1 MSPLTAWTSF
11 YVIMGSSAGA
21 LTGLTFVVITLTPDR
36 RPENASWGVGTF
48 TTPTIV
54 HFGVVLFVSALLS
67 APWPALWQPGVL
79 LGFSGLAGMGYFSII
94 VRRLRRW
101 PSTSYQP
108 VREDWEW
115 FALLPLAA
123 YGALLIAAVLLPG
136 DPVPALF
143 IVGGVL
149 LLLLFI
155 GIHNAWDV
163 VTWIAIEN
171 PGRAGTQQEQ
181 NEPDEQRE
189 PSGEQTESK
198 DAVQQA

>member
-1 MSPLTAWTSF
+1 MSPLTDWTNF

-21 LTGLTFVVITLTPDR
+21 LTGLTFVVITLMPER
-36 RPENASWGVGTF
+36 RQNASLGVGTF
-48 TTPTIV
+48 TTPTVV
-54 HFGVVLFVSALLS
+54 HFGVVLFVSAMLS

-79 LGFSGLAGMGYFSII
+79 LGLCGLAGMGYLSII

-101 PSTSYQP
+101 PGTSYQP

-115 FALLPLAA
+115 FALVPLTA
-123 YGALLIAAVLLPG
+123 YGAFLIAAVLLPG

-149 LLLLFI
+149 MLLLFT

-163 VTWIAIEN
+163 VTWIAIES
-171 PGRAGTQQEQ
+171 PGPAEAQQEQ
-181 NEPDEQRE
+181 NEPDEQHE
-189 PSGEQTESK
+189 PSEEQGESK
-198 DAVQQA
+198 DPVQRT